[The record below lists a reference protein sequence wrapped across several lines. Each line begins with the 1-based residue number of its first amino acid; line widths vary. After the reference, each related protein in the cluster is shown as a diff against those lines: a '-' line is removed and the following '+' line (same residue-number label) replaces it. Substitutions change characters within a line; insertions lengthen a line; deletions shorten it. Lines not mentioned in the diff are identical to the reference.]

1 MAKIMDSLGRPIM
14 HSLDGLPIH
23 VRQLADMFR
32 GHGQRQGR
40 NKNGVNDVDRFD
52 DGVITTREGN
62 TKATHFDPE
71 TGRPITE
78 RGTIT
83 EDFGSSTRGD
93 NATDIGNLGE
103 STDDGGHL
111 GGHRFYGDTPDEGI
125 APQAANLNRGAW
137 KKMENEWADW
147 VSRGFRVD
155 YSIDVT
161 PPGAIRP
168 DSFEVEY
175 TVTNPTTNEVVHRN
189 WPEFENVSGQTFNR
203 VSRGDMPTTESPG
216 GAP

>member
-32 GHGQRQGR
+32 GHGQRQVR

-52 DGVITTREGN
+52 DGVITTRGGN

-93 NATDIGNLGE
+93 NATQIGNEFG
-103 STDDGGHL
+103 TGADDGGHL
-111 GGHRFYGDTPDEGI
+111 GAHRFFGDSPDESI
-125 APQAANLNRGAW
+125 VPQNSNLNRSAW

-147 VSRGFRVD
+147 VDKGHIVE
-155 YSIDVT
+155 YEVHVK
-161 PPGAIRP
+161 PPGAKRP
-168 DSFEVEY
+168 DAFDVEY
-175 TVTNPTTNEVVHRN
+175 TVTDPRTGETRTETALFRNEV
-189 WPEFENVSGQTFNR
+189 GQVFDR
-203 VSRGDMPTTESPG
+203 VAKSEM
-216 GAP
+216 

>member
-32 GHGQRQGR
+32 GHGQRQVR

-52 DGVITTREGN
+52 DGVITTRGGN

-147 VSRGFRVD
+147 VGKGYQVD
-155 YSIDVT
+155 
-161 PPGAIRP
+161 
-168 DSFEVEY
+168 Y
-175 TVTNPTTNEVVHRN
+175 TVTDPATGNAAYRN
-189 WPEFENVSGQTFNR
+189 FPMFDNVAGEAFDR
-203 VSRGDMPTTESPG
+203 VSRTDMPDL
-216 GAP
+216 

>member
-32 GHGQRQGR
+32 GHGQRQVR

-52 DGVITTREGN
+52 DGVITTRGGN
-62 TKATHFDPE
+62 TKATHFDSE

-83 EDFGSSTRGD
+83 EDFGSSARGD
-93 NATDIGNLGE
+93 NATDVGNLGE

-147 VSRGFRVD
+147 VGKGYQVD
-155 YSIDVT
+155 YTVEVM
-161 PPGAIRP
+161 PPGAVRP
-168 DSFEVEY
+168 DSFVVNY
-175 TVTNPTTNEVVHRN
+175 TVTDPATGKAAYRN
-189 WPEFENVSGQTFNR
+189 FPMFDNVAGEAFDR
-203 VSRGDMPTTESPG
+203 VSRADMPDRRAAQG
-216 GAP
+216 VL